1 MKRKTTMKKHT
12 LMNRNTIMNNTLNS
26 YLPTRTVL
34 TGVSVAL
41 ISALGLASNAN
52 AENTLYEALSSGTA
66 FADINI
72 RYEGVTQDNDL
83 EDANALTVRTRL
95 GYRTDSFKGFSF
107 TAELEDTRIALG
119 VSDYTVG
126 PTGFNPGEF
135 SVIADPE
142 FTELDQGFLQYK
154 NDSFTAKVGR
164 QVITLDGHRF
174 VGHVGWRQDRQT
186 FDAATAIYAPNK
198 DLRVQYSYIDQRNRI
213 FGEVADVNAKDHI
226 INGSYQ
232 TVAGKLVAYAY
243 LIEADTGVENGLD
256 TYGFSFNGA
265 QSLDSTKIS
274 YHLEYATQTSDT
286 SATSFEADYLHL
298 NLGVTVAGVT
308 AKVAYEALGSDDGA
322 FGFSTP
328 LATLHKFNGWSDQFL
343 ATPSVGLVDTNFTLS
358 GTLAGGKWLVR
369 YHDFQADVA
378 SETVDELGTEINF
391 HYSRKVAK
399 NYTLAMTYAS
409 YAADDFK
416 VDTDK
421 LWVWLNTKF

>member
-126 PTGFNPGEF
+126 PTG
-135 SVIADPE
+135 
-142 FTELDQGFLQYK
+142 
-154 NDSFTAKVGR
+154 
-164 QVITLDGHRF
+164 
-174 VGHVGWRQDRQT
+174 
-186 FDAATAIYAPNK
+186 
-198 DLRVQYSYIDQRNRI
+198 
-213 FGEVADVNAKDHI
+213 
-226 INGSYQ
+226 
-232 TVAGKLVAYAY
+232 AY

-416 VDTDK
+416 VDTG
-421 LWVWLNTKF
+421 T